1 MLWHHITPLLSGSRR
16 RSDAATC
23 STEANKRK
31 HTMKL
36 LDDDGE
42 NKAVRWF
49 LACYG
54 GGGNKTIGTMKLHL
68 EMSGFSG
75 CWPEWCNTEHPSQ
88 HLTKGGAQL
97 WLRYLFDLEKTA
109 A

>member
-1 MLWHHITPLLSGSRR
+1 MRGAQASLSINLFYRSRQ
-16 RSDAATC
+16 
-23 STEANKRK
+23 RK
-31 HTMKL
+31 HNMKL

-68 EMSGFSG
+68 EMSGFEG

>member
-1 MLWHHITPLLSGSRR
+1 
-16 RSDAATC
+16 
-23 STEANKRK
+23 
-31 HTMKL
+31 MKL

-75 CWPEWCNTEHPSQ
+75 CWPEWCNTEHPST

-97 WLRYLFDLEKTA
+97 WLRYLFDLEKTTA
-109 A
+109 

>member
-1 MLWHHITPLLSGSRR
+1 MSGP
-16 RSDAATC
+16 
-23 STEANKRK
+23 
-31 HTMKL
+31 L

-42 NKAVRWF
+42 NRAVRYF
-49 LACYG
+49 LAAYG
-54 GGGNKTIGTMKLHL
+54 GSNGMTIGTMKRHL
-68 EMSGFSG
+68 ECCGYPF
-75 CWPEWCNTEHPSQ
+75 WPEWCDTEHPST